1 MTWLRRIGWAVLALA
16 VLWGTAWLAVPP
28 LLKSQAEQRLS
39 ALLGRTVSIGQVD
52 FKPWTLELTL
62 SGLVVAAATGA
73 PAAQPLLRVER
84 LYVDADIRSLLR
96 LAPVIEA
103 LQIDAPQIHVTR
115 TSPGHYDIDDLLA
128 RFAQPDPAKE
138 SAELPR
144 FALYNLQL
152 RNGSLVLDDRAT
164 AGRRHELS
172 ALQLELPF
180 LSNLASQVAVKVEP
194 RLAFKFN
201 GATFDSE
208 AQATP
213 FAQNRAAQLK
223 LSVAELDLTPYL
235 GYVPATLPL
244 RLVRGTL
251 STDLALSFEMP
262 PGAPA
267 RVSLKGRAAARGIAI
282 QDRAGAPLVDWKS
295 FEVALRDVQP
305 LERKLVFG
313 AVGFD
318 ALQVHLVR
326 DAQGR
331 VNLQQLGPASAVEPK
346 PPVPTQSAAAAAA
359 AASGAAFGSASATR
373 GASVSAWRVGVD
385 SFELANSGLLWT
397 DASARPAASLVLGA
411 VQLKT
416 GALQWPLAKE
426 MQAHVAASLRGPAAN
441 AAELGRVG
449 VDFKGNDS
457 AAQVKLQL
465 NGLALQALEPYFA
478 PMLKPRLSGSLSADA
493 EVDWAAPKG
502 AGAQQIKLRLTHA
515 SLESLR
521 VVDAAARSKTPLASL
536 AKLKLADVDVDLNAR
551 TLTLGGVTLDQPSID
566 LARDAEGR
574 WNVQQW
580 LVATPPA
587 RAGAK
592 PARPGQAAADGPA
605 WRVQLRDLSV
615 AGGRLRYTDSK
626 PGTRTPA
633 VPVRLELTALKLG
646 LQSFTLQGGKTSAPA
661 RVQLSASV
669 VPGAAVPT
677 STRAST
683 QTPAQTPARAK
694 AQTNRAGSVD
704 WRGQFG
710 LEPLLAKGTLRLTR
724 FPVQALEPYFGDA
737 LNVSLRRAEAG
748 YQGDVSVQG
757 TASGMSISA
766 AGDVLVADML
776 VHSKPDADT
785 RAAVAATDELLS
797 WQSLTLKGLK
807 VAMLPRQRPKIE
819 VREAALSDFY
829 SRLIITEQGRFNL
842 QDVAPQAADAAS
854 APAAGASAP
863 IPSPTLAAVATAA
876 ASAAS
881 SPAVAETSAVD
892 IVVGATRLN
901 NGRVDFS
908 DRFVRP
914 NYSVTLT
921 ELNGGLGEFRSGTRD
936 MATLELRGKAAGTAL
951 LEIVG
956 KLNPTAK
963 PLALD
968 LRARA
973 TDLELAPLSPYA
985 GKYAGYAIERGKLS
999 VDVSYKI
1006 DADGKLDAKNQ
1017 VTLNQLTFGEKIDS
1031 PSATKLP
1038 VLLAVALLK
1047 DRNGVIDINLPVS
1060 GSINDPQFSVFG
1072 VLLKIIGN
1080 LLVKAFTSPFALLS
1094 GGGAGADDLSLVGFT
1109 PGTARVTDAGR
1120 GTLNKV
1126 VKALTDK
1133 PALNMTVTGAADL
1146 VSERDAYAQAVL
1158 EARLLAEY
1166 KPELAGSGAAADA
1179 AVAFDAQDRARVLK
1193 EVYKDTEIPNKP
1205 RNAVGFA
1212 RDIPGPEM
1220 EALLKTRIV
1229 VSTEAMRELALQR
1242 GLAVRDALLARGLPK
1257 ERLFLAVPKLHVAA
1271 EGDAAWSPRVQ
1282 LTLAV
1287 N

>member
-1 MTWLRRIGWAVLALA
+1 MTWVRRAGWAVLALV

-28 LLKSQAEQRLS
+28 LLKSQAEQRFS
-39 ALLGRTVSIGQVD
+39 ALLGRTVSIGKVD

-62 SGLVVAAATGA
+62 SGLVVAAAAGA
-73 PAAQPLLRVER
+73 PATQPVLRVER

-103 LQIDAPQIHVTR
+103 LQIDAPQVHVTR
-115 TSPGHYDIDDLLA
+115 TAPGHYDIDDLLA
-128 RFAQPDPAKE
+128 RFTQPDPAKQPG
-138 SAELPR
+138 ELPR

-152 RNGSLVLDDRAT
+152 RNGSLVVDDRAM
-164 AGRRHELS
+164 AGRRHELN

-194 RLAFKFN
+194 RLAFKLN
-201 GATFDSE
+201 GAAFDSG

-213 FAQNRAAQLK
+213 FAQTRAAHLK
-223 LSVAELDLTPYL
+223 LAVAELDLTPYL
-235 GYVPATLPL
+235 GYVPATLPV

-251 STDLALSFEMP
+251 STDLALNFEMP

-267 RVSLKGRAAARGIAI
+267 RVSLKGRAAARGIAL

-318 ALQVHLVR
+318 GLQVHLGR

-331 VNLQQLGPASAVEPK
+331 VNLQQLGQGSTVEPK
-346 PPVPTQSAAAAAA
+346 PPVPAPSAAAAAGS
-359 AASGAAFGSASATR
+359 ASGSVSESASATR
-373 GASVSAWRVGVD
+373 DASGSAWRVGVD

-411 VQLKT
+411 LQLKT
-416 GALQWPLAKE
+416 GSLQWPLAKE
-426 MQAHVAASLRGPAAN
+426 MQAHVAASLRGPGAN

-449 VDFKGNDS
+449 IDFKGDDS

-478 PMLKPRLSGSLSADA
+478 PVLKPRLSGLLSANA
-493 EVDWAAPKG
+493 AVDWAAARG
-502 AGAQQIKLRLTHA
+502 AGAQQIKLRLAQAT
-515 SLESLR
+515 LETLR
-521 VVDAAARSKTPLASL
+521 VVDAAARGKTALASL
-536 AKLKLADVDVDLNAR
+536 AKLELADVDVDLKAR
-551 TLTLGGVTLDQPSID
+551 TLTLGSVKIDQPGID
-566 LARDAEGR
+566 LTRDAEGR

-580 LVATPPA
+580 LVATSPA
-587 RAGAK
+587 RAGPK
-592 PARPGQAAADGPA
+592 PARPGQVAADGPA
-605 WRVQLRDLSV
+605 WRVQLRELSV
-615 AGGRLRYTDSK
+615 AGGRLRYADSR
-626 PGTRTPA
+626 PGIRTPA

-646 LQSFTLQGGKTSAPA
+646 LQNFTLQGGKTSAA
-661 RVQLSASV
+661 AKLQLSASV
-669 VPGAAVPT
+669 VQGAAAPT
-677 STRAST
+677 LTRAS
-683 QTPAQTPARAK
+683 AQTPARAR

-737 LNVSLRRAEAG
+737 LNVSLLRAEAG

-757 TASGMSISA
+757 TPGGMSINA
-766 AGDVLVADML
+766 AGDVLVGDVM
-776 VHSKPDADT
+776 VHSKPDADP

-854 APAAGASAP
+854 APAVAASAP
-863 IPSPTLAAVATAA
+863 SPALAAVATAA
-876 ASAAS
+876 SSAAS
-881 SPAVAETSAVD
+881 SPAVAETSALD

-921 ELNGGLGEFRSGTRD
+921 ELNGGLGEFRSGTRE

-1031 PSATKLP
+1031 SSATKLP

-1060 GSINDPQFSVFG
+1060 GSINDPQFSVFAI
-1072 VLLKIIGN
+1072 VLKIIGN

-1094 GGGAGADDLSLVGFT
+1094 GGSGGADDLSLVGFT

-1120 GTLNKV
+1120 GTLSKV
-1126 VKALTDK
+1126 VKALTDR
-1133 PALNMTVTGAADL
+1133 PALNMTVTGAADPM
-1146 VSERDAYAQAVL
+1146 SERDAYAQAVL
-1158 EARLLAEY
+1158 EARLLAEH
-1166 KPELAGSGAAADA
+1166 KRESVSSGAAADA

-1193 EVYKDTEIPNKP
+1193 EVYKDTEIANKP

-1242 GLAVRDALLARGLPK
+1242 GLAVRDALLAQGLPK
-1257 ERLFLAVPKLHVAA
+1257 ERLFLAAPKLHVGA

-1282 LTLAV
+1282 LTLAA